1 MNIYLISNESFRLI
15 NDEIKKIVKDNSY
28 EIFNLN
34 KSSIKEVIEEASYFS
49 LDNNI
54 KYLVISNANIFG
66 SDKVDDSTTEL
77 LLKYMD
83 NPNTNTVLIFTTQKQ
98 LDSRKKIVKELKNKY
113 KVINSPKMD
122 RKALNNYLTNYVK
135 QNEFDID
142 YQTINYIINNS
153 YNDLDIM
160 LNEIDK
166 IMLYYNFPCRIKY
179 DDVIKI
185 VGEELDSN
193 NFHFVNAVIEK
204 NLETA
209 LKVLNNLKV
218 YKVDATVLATLLAR
232 EYRLMFYVKK
242 MYQEKISL
250 NEICS
255 NLSLADWQVNKL
267 YNNGLHY
274 SENELLKNL
283 VDLCNIDMNIKKGIW
298 DKDIA
303 LYGFLLDACI

>member
-15 NDEIKKIVKDNSY
+15 NEEIKKIVKGNNY
-28 EIFNLN
+28 ETFNLN
-34 KSSIKEVIEEASYFS
+34 KCSIKEVIEEASYFS
-49 LDNNI
+49 LDSNV
-54 KYLVISNANIFG
+54 KYLVVSNANIFG
-66 SDKVDDSTTEL
+66 SDKIDDVTTDL
-77 LLKYMD
+77 VLKYMA
-83 NPNTNTVLIFTTQKQ
+83 NPNPNTVLIFTTQKTI
-98 LDSRKKIVKELKNKY
+98 DTRKKIAKELKNKY
-113 KVINSPKMD
+113 KVINTPKMD
-122 RKALNNYLTNYVK
+122 RKSLSSFLIDYIR
-135 QNEFDID
+135 QNDFDID
-142 YQTINYIINNS
+142 YQTINYVINNS

-160 LNEIDK
+160 LNELDK
-166 IMLYYNFPCRIKY
+166 VMLYYNFPCRIKY

-204 NLETA
+204 NLANA
-209 LKVLNNLKV
+209 LKILNSLKV

-242 MYQEKISL
+242 LYQEKVSIS
-250 NEICS
+250 EICS

-274 SENELLKNL
+274 SEKELLRNL

-303 LYGFLLDACI
+303 LYGFLLDACV

>member
-15 NDEIKKIVKDNSY
+15 NEEIKKIVKGNNY
-28 EIFNLN
+28 ETFNLN
-34 KSSIKEVIEEASYFS
+34 KCSIKEVIEEASYFS
-49 LDNNI
+49 LDSNV
-54 KYLVISNANIFG
+54 KYLVVSNANIFG
-66 SDKVDDSTTEL
+66 SDKVDDVTTDL
-77 LLKYMD
+77 VLKYMT
-83 NPNTNTVLIFTTQKQ
+83 NPNPNTVLIFTTQKTI
-98 LDSRKKIVKELKNKY
+98 DTRKKIVKELKNKY
-113 KVINSPKMD
+113 KVINTPKMD
-122 RKALNNYLTNYVK
+122 RKSLSSFLIDYIR
-135 QNEFDID
+135 QNDFDID
-142 YQTINYIINNS
+142 YQTINYVINNS

-160 LNEIDK
+160 LNELDK
-166 IMLYYNFPCRIKY
+166 VMLYYNFPCRIKY

-204 NLETA
+204 NLANA
-209 LKVLNNLKV
+209 LKILNSLKV

-232 EYRLMFYVKK
+232 EYRLMFYIKK
-242 MYQEKISL
+242 LYQEKVNIS
-250 NEICS
+250 EICS

-274 SENELLKNL
+274 SEKELLRNL

-303 LYGFLLDACI
+303 LYGFLLDACV

>member
-15 NDEIKKIVKDNSY
+15 NEEIKKIVKGNNY
-28 EIFNLN
+28 ETFNLN
-34 KSSIKEVIEEASYFS
+34 KCSIKEVIEEASYFS
-49 LDNNI
+49 LDSNV
-54 KYLVISNANIFG
+54 KYLVVSNANIFG
-66 SDKVDDSTTEL
+66 SDKIGDVTTDL
-77 LLKYMD
+77 VLKYMT
-83 NPNTNTVLIFTTQKQ
+83 NPNPNTVLIFTTQKTI
-98 LDSRKKIVKELKNKY
+98 DTRKKIVKELKNKY
-113 KVINSPKMD
+113 KVINTPKMD
-122 RKALNNYLTNYVK
+122 RKSLSSFLIDYIR
-135 QNEFDID
+135 QNDFDID
-142 YQTINYIINNS
+142 YQTINYVINNS

-160 LNEIDK
+160 LNELDK
-166 IMLYYNFPCRIKY
+166 VMLYYNFPCRIKY

-204 NLETA
+204 NLANA
-209 LKVLNNLKV
+209 LKILNSLKV

-242 MYQEKISL
+242 LYQEKVSIS
-250 NEICS
+250 EICS

-274 SENELLKNL
+274 SEKELLRNL

-303 LYGFLLDACI
+303 LYGFLLDACV

>member
-15 NDEIKKIVKDNSY
+15 NEEIKKIVKGNNY
-28 EIFNLN
+28 ETFNLN
-34 KSSIKEVIEEASYFS
+34 KCSIKEVIEEASYFS
-49 LDNNI
+49 LDSNV
-54 KYLVISNANIFG
+54 KYLVVSNANIFG
-66 SDKVDDSTTEL
+66 SDKVDDVTTDL
-77 LLKYMD
+77 VLKYMA
-83 NPNTNTVLIFTTQKQ
+83 NPNPNTVLIFTTQKTI
-98 LDSRKKIVKELKNKY
+98 DTRKKIVKELKNKY
-113 KVINSPKMD
+113 KVINTPKMD
-122 RKALNNYLTNYVK
+122 RKSLSSFLIDYIR
-135 QNEFDID
+135 QNDFDID
-142 YQTINYIINNS
+142 YQTINYVINNS

-160 LNEIDK
+160 LNELDK
-166 IMLYYNFPCRIKY
+166 VMLYYNFPCRIKY

-204 NLETA
+204 NLANA
-209 LKVLNNLKV
+209 LKILNSLKV

-232 EYRLMFYVKK
+232 EYRLMFYIKK
-242 MYQEKISL
+242 LYQEKVNIS
-250 NEICS
+250 EICS

-274 SENELLKNL
+274 SEKELLRNL

-303 LYGFLLDACI
+303 LYGFLLDACV